1 MNGAVIG
8 SVKSSIMRSFGN
20 NMAYTLDK
28 KIKELEF
35 ERNQVLHH
43 LALLDANIDLLKK
56 AIALTQS
63 SDDITLYNTKTFT
76 YRRKFRLFKVK
87 VRKMLM
93 QILRDNPTQ
102 AFTIAELTQQIFLL
116 EKNTEQPTNKHLDA
130 VHKHLNV
137 FLDRDWITRQQVSR
151 TSVVWQWKA

>member
-1 MNGAVIG
+1 
-8 SVKSSIMRSFGN
+8 MRSFGN

-76 YRRKFRLFKVK
+76 YRRKFRLFKV
-87 VRKMLM
+87 
-93 QILRDNPTQ
+93 
-102 AFTIAELTQQIFLL
+102 
-116 EKNTEQPTNKHLDA
+116 
-130 VHKHLNV
+130 
-137 FLDRDWITRQQVSR
+137 
-151 TSVVWQWKA
+151 

>member
-1 MNGAVIG
+1 MVDNP
-8 SVKSSIMRSFGN
+8 R
-20 NMAYTLDK
+20 
-28 KIKELEF
+28 
-35 ERNQVLHH
+35 
-43 LALLDANIDLLKK
+43 
-56 AIALTQS
+56 
-63 SDDITLYNTKTFT
+63 LYA
-76 YRRKFRLFKVK
+76 FKVK

-116 EKNTEQPTNKHLDA
+116 EKKTEQPTNKHLDA
-130 VHKHLNV
+130 VRKHLNV

>member
-76 YRRKFRLFKVK
+76 F
-87 VRKMLM
+87 
-93 QILRDNPTQ
+93 
-102 AFTIAELTQQIFLL
+102 AELTQQIFLL

-130 VHKHLNV
+130 VRKHLNV